1 MINWDGF
8 SIKKSL
14 EHSIT
19 PNSTLTKVSLHK
31 PFRLRQDVLI
41 EGNWVISSI
50 LYINQTHIF
59 KDPSRN
65 TQCHAGVGRVLTRI
79 NIDHSSWRLNE
90 MLTTILPTWDSTGA
104 AESKR
109 SVHNRWLS
117 KGRGATEPLTH
128 TCLFTSWWLNRVRDF
143 APGNTFSLQYPSWTT
158 VQQWSKKKDEC
169 TAPFADTQ
177 WHSKRLAYM
186 RQN

>member
-1 MINWDGF
+1 MINWDGL

-41 EGNWVISSI
+41 ERNWVISSI
-50 LYINQTHIF
+50 LYIDQTHIF
-59 KDPSRN
+59 KDSSRN

-79 NIDHSSWRLNE
+79 NINHSSWRTNE

-117 KGRGATEPLTH
+117 KGRRATEPLMH
-128 TCLFTSWWLNRVRDF
+128 TCLFTSWWLNKVSGFR
-143 APGNTFSLQYPSWTT
+143 PGQHIWLT
-158 VQQWSKKKDEC
+158 VSELDNRSVMAKKSDEC

-177 WHSKRLAYM
+177 
-186 RQN
+186 